1 MWFSEK
7 SKSNR
12 LENVLFTNRI
22 RIQAQT
28 SKTGACIYGDWKNWT
43 RKQIEYISRGSNSA
57 KTKDQNSNIPIKA
70 GSSELVKQL

>member
-1 MWFSEK
+1 MYYLLTGSG
-7 SKSNR
+7 SKPR
-12 LENVLFTNRI
+12 P
-22 RIQAQT
+22 

>member
-1 MWFSEK
+1 ME
-7 SKSNR
+7 
-12 LENVLFTNRI
+12 I
-22 RIQAQT
+22 
-28 SKTGACIYGDWKNWT
+28 GKNWT